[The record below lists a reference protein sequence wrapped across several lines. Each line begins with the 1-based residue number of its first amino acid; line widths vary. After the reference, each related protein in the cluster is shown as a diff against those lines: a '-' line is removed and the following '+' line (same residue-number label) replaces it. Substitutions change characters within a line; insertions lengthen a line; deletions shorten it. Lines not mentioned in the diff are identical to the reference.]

1 MNKREA
7 EKIMGIAGA
16 CCIAA
21 AVCISCAGAAHA
33 QAYPSKPIRLV
44 VPLAPGGTTDI
55 LARLMA
61 QRLAES
67 LGQPV
72 VVDNRP
78 GAGGNIGN
86 EVVARSL
93 PDGYTLL
100 MTAPPLV
107 INPGLYKKIGY
118 HPLNDY
124 TPIMMVASVPVV
136 LAVNPAVP
144 AKNVKELIA
153 LAKANPGRLNY
164 ASSGIGGT
172 NHLGG
177 AMFATMAGVD
187 IVHIAYKG
195 SGPALTDLLAGQ
207 VQMQLSGLPPLLP
220 FIKSGKL
227 RALGIGGAKRTASL
241 PEVPTIA
248 EAGVPGYEATSW
260 QGLSTPAK
268 LSAPILSLLH
278 GRLVK
283 IMALP
288 DVQTRIVE
296 LGAEPVGDTPAEFA
310 RFIRSE
316 YEKWGPI
323 IKQTGARAD

>member
-1 MNKREA
+1 MR
-7 EKIMGIAGA
+7 IGGA
-16 CCIAA
+16 CCLAA
-21 AVCISCAGAAHA
+21 AVTVACASAAQA

-118 HPLNDY
+118 HPINDY
-124 TPIMMVASVPVV
+124 TPITMVASVPVV

-164 ASSGIGGT
+164 ASSGVGGT

-177 AMFATMAGVD
+177 AMFATMAGVE
-187 IVHIAYKG
+187 IVHVAYKG

-220 FIKSGKL
+220 FIKAGKL
-227 RALGIGGAKRTASL
+227 RALGIAGAKRTASL
-241 PEVPTIA
+241 PDVPTIA

-260 QGLSTPAK
+260 QGLS
-268 LSAPILSLLH
+268 AP
-278 GRLVK
+278 
-283 IMALP
+283 
-288 DVQTRIVE
+288 
-296 LGAEPVGDTPAEFA
+296 
-310 RFIRSE
+310 
-316 YEKWGPI
+316 
-323 IKQTGARAD
+323 

>member
-227 RALGIGGAKRTASL
+227 RALGIAGAKRTASL

-260 QGLSTPAK
+260 QGLSAPAK

>member
-16 CCIAA
+16 SCIAA
-21 AVCISCAGAAHA
+21 AVCIACAGAAQA
-33 QAYPSKPIRLV
+33 QAYPSKPVRLV

-227 RALGIGGAKRTASL
+227 RALGIAGAKRTASL

-260 QGLSTPAK
+260 QGLSAPAK

>member
-1 MNKREA
+1 MATCRWK
-7 EKIMGIAGA
+7 MLA
-16 CCIAA
+16 CCA
-21 AVCISCAGAAHA
+21 AVWGVSAQPAHA
-33 QAYPSKPIRLV
+33 QAYPNKPVRLV

-107 INPGLYKKIGY
+107 INPGLYRKIGY
-118 HPLNDY
+118 HPINDY

-136 LAVNPAVP
+136 LAVHPAVP
-144 AKNVKELIA
+144 AKNLKELIA
-153 LAKANPGRLNY
+153 LAKAQPGRLNY

-227 RALGIGGAKRTASL
+227 RALGIAGAKRAASL

-260 QGLSTPAK
+260 QGLSAPAK
-268 LSAPILSLLH
+268 FPAPILALLH
-278 GRLVK
+278 GRLLK
-283 IMALP
+283 IMAVP
-288 DVQTRIVE
+288 EVQTRIVE